1 MCNLKIGQDEVTF
14 LELTVTNSPF
24 NQEQSEK
31 LNQVLSTL
39 TKEQKVWFSGYLIA
53 AAAQSNQSSVSV
65 VEPTVAVSNEPKP
78 KTRDI
83 TILFGSETGNAQGI
97 AETLESKL
105 KENEFNV
112 NLACMEDFKT
122 KDLKKVEDLF
132 IVTAT
137 HGEGDPPD
145 NAITF
150 HEFLHSRKAP
160 KLNDLRYSVL
170 ALGDE
175 SYEFF
180 CQTGKD
186 FDKRLEELGAERLH
200 PRVDCDLD
208 FDEPAEKWMEDILN
222 SIGQTSV
229 HESDEPVKID
239 SEDISATQTYSR
251 TNPYEAEILENI
263 NLNGRGSNKEVRH
276 IELSLEG
283 FNDSF
288 EPGDCIGIFPKND
301 PEVVSELI
309 ETLVWDPDESV
320 PINDAGDTLSLRDAL
335 TNHFEITKLT
345 KPIVTKAA
353 NIFGNGVLSEKVKKD
368 RWIYGYVEGRDL
380 IDLLNDFP
388 PEDLQPDALHQI
400 LRKLPA
406 REYSI
411 ASSYQATQD
420 EVHLT
425 IGAVRYHANDRDRKG
440 VCSVQFA
447 ERLEPGDTV
456 PIYLKKNPN
465 FKFPKTNE
473 TPVIMI
479 GPGTGV
485 APFRSYIQE
494 KEELELNNKAWLFFG
509 EQHFT
514 TDFLYQTEW
523 QGWLKDGVLD
533 KLSVAFSRDSEE
545 KVYVQHRIEENGKEF
560 YQWIQEGA
568 AIYVCGDE
576 KHMAKDVHQS
586 ILNVIQKEGHYNEE
600 EAEEFLTQ
608 LKKDRRYQRD
618 IY

>member
-1 MCNLKIGQDEVTF
+1 M
-14 LELTVTNSPF
+14 ELSVTNSPF
-24 NQEQSEK
+24 NQEQTEK
-31 LNQVLSTL
+31 LNQLLSTL
-39 TKEQKVWFSGYLIA
+39 TPEQKIWFSGYLSA
-53 AAAQSNQSSVSV
+53 SLQVNGSSAPVANETNV
-65 VEPTVAVSNEPKP
+65 TEPTNVVSNETQA
-78 KTRDI
+78 KTREI
-83 TILFGSETGNAQGI
+83 TILFGSETGNSQGL
-97 AETLESKL
+97 AETFESKL
-105 KENEFNV
+105 KEKDFNV
-112 NLACMEDFKT
+112 NIACMEDFKT

-132 IVTAT
+132 IITAT

-150 HEFLHSRKAP
+150 HEFIHSRKAP

-186 FDKRLEELGAERLH
+186 FDKKLEELGAERLH

-222 SIGQTSV
+222 ALAE
-229 HESDEPVKID
+229 ESGHGSDAPAKVDPEQ
-239 SEDISATQTYSR
+239 ISTKQTYTR
-251 TNPYEAEILENI
+251 ANPYEAEILESI
-263 NLNGRGSNKEVRH
+263 TLNGRGSNKEVKH

-283 FNDSF
+283 FTEPF

-301 PEVVSELI
+301 PEVVSQLI
-309 ETLVWDPDESV
+309 ETLVWDPEESV
-320 PINDAGDTLSLRDAL
+320 VINDDGDTLTLHEAL
-335 TNHFEITKLT
+335 TSHFEITKLT
-345 KPIVTKAA
+345 KPILTKAA
-353 NIFGNGVLSEKVKKD
+353 DIFDNGVLSEKVKKD

-380 IDLLNDFP
+380 IDLINDFP
-388 PEDLQPDALHQI
+388 PEDLQPDSLHKI

-411 ASSYQATQD
+411 ASSYQATPD

-465 FKFPKTNE
+465 FKFPKTDDK
-473 TPVIMI
+473 PVIMI

-485 APFRSYIQE
+485 APFRAYIQE
-494 KEELELNNKAWLFFG
+494 KEELGLKNKAWLFFG

-523 QGWLKDGVLD
+523 QGWLKDGVLS
-533 KLSVAFSRDSEE
+533 KLSLAFSRDTAE
-545 KVYVQHRIEENGKEF
+545 KVYVQHKIEENSKEF
-560 YQWIQEGA
+560 YQWIEDGA
-568 AIYVCGDE
+568 SIYVCGDE
-576 KHMAKDVHQS
+576 KNMAKDVNHA
-586 ILNVIQKEGHYNEE
+586 ILNVIQAEGGYNEE
-600 EAEEFLTQ
+600 EAEAFLTQ